1 MSAVMRVSSGVRAL
15 VALLLLSV
23 SADQCDNGADN
34 CDKWTKTSNSQP
46 LNTDGVLTY
55 EQLKLMMSTGSVQ
68 LVDVREPD
76 ELEAGFIPGASNI
89 PLGEVEP
96 ALRLSPDQ
104 FRERYGVTKPH
115 REDSDF
121 VLYCVRG
128 IRSLTALETA
138 RSLGY
143 TRARHYA
150 GGFNEWLQRED
161 LRAERVEH
169 ET

>member
-1 MSAVMRVSSGVRAL
+1 MNTVMRVSSGVRAL

-23 SADQCDNGADN
+23 SAENTDQCESGADN
-34 CDKWTKTSNSQP
+34 CDKWTETSHNQP
-46 LNTDGVLTY
+46 LNTDGVVTY

-76 ELEAGFIPGASNI
+76 ELEAGFIPGASNV
-89 PLGEVEP
+89 PLGEVEQ

-138 RSLGY
+138 RTLGY
-143 TRARHYA
+143 TKARHYA
-150 GGFNEWLQRED
+150 GGFNEWLQREG
-161 LRAERVEH
+161 L
-169 ET
+169 